1 MKKLI
6 LLFLILSFKHTLLM
20 AAEKSAGEILFEAR
34 CGSSCHQLPEPSMLT
49 VKQWQLVLIT
59 MQKRM
64 EQAKVPPLTHAE
76 KALLLSYLAQ
86 YARK

>member
-1 MKKLI
+1 MKKLT
-6 LLFLILSFKHTLLM
+6 LLFLILSFGHTLLM

-34 CGSSCHQLPEPSMLT
+34 CGDRCHQLPEPGMLT
-49 VKQWQLVLIT
+49 AKQWQQVLIT

-64 EQAKVPPLTHAE
+64 EQAKMPPLIDSE
-76 KALLLSYLAQ
+76 KTLLLSYLAQ